1 MDMTSVIAKLDE
13 RWANRIDAAH
23 SEATI
28 LIRNLATASDD
39 VDVRAMLETHA
50 QILIYL
56 TDALETAVSRELVE
70 AMNTP
75 KE

>member
-1 MDMTSVIAKLDE
+1 MDMTPVIAKLDE
-13 RWANRIDAAH
+13 RWGNRIDAAH
-23 SEATI
+23 SEAKI
-28 LIRNLATASDD
+28 LTRNLTTASDD

-70 AMNTP
+70 AMNAP